1 MDPVSPTRRRDRT
14 FEPAFKAVGGRRPQ
28 MGPQV
33 ESIKRSSPAICF
45 GSASRF
51 DPKNTQFIT
60 KKHSAS
66 QIPVWTP
73 GPGQYPKGG
82 AMGSQPQS
90 EKRTLGPFSFSHS
103 TRFDSADGRLP
114 GPGQYRTRD
123 VGHVLSTK
131 IHAGTAPFG
140 FSERENRVCH
150 KGMEEGFYC
159 REGRGPGSYR
169 AYPGIGKQ
177 VDSKATLPGYSFG
190 RELRATDPR
199 KPNPEEKRAGDMP
212 GPGDYAADRG
222 AAINR
227 PAYSFGRSA
236 RGEDENSLSALLREE
251 ALTRKPTELRVSDS
265 LGKQLL
271 STKSTY
277 PSWRFS
283 IGARFPQPEN
293 ATVPGPGAYVV

>member
-1 MDPVSPTRRRDRT
+1 M
-14 FEPAFKAVGGRRPQ
+14 
-28 MGPQV
+28 
-33 ESIKRSSPAICF
+33 
-45 GSASRF
+45 
-51 DPKNTQFIT
+51 
-60 KKHSAS
+60 
-66 QIPVWTP
+66 WTP

-140 FSERENRVCH
+140 FSEVPLGGLRSSHRGAQGRPQHALTWAAAPHMRPPWPLQRENRVCH

-227 PAYSFGRSA
+227 PAYSFG
-236 RGEDENSLSALLREE
+236 
-251 ALTRKPTELRVSDS
+251 
-265 LGKQLL
+265 
-271 STKSTY
+271 
-277 PSWRFS
+277 
-283 IGARFPQPEN
+283 
-293 ATVPGPGAYVV
+293 